1 MSTCI
6 GLHVCVCVCVFVV
19 TCVYVLLPGLICDFS
34 EWMPGQP
41 DDWRLHG
48 LGGGEDCAHFHRD
61 GRYNDDHCSRLYRYV
76 CKAHLSATLT
86 PFTD

>member
-1 MSTCI
+1 MAFKVHLRMTDR
-6 GLHVCVCVCVFVV
+6 VCVCVH
-19 TCVYVLLPGLICDFS
+19 S

-61 GRYNDDHCSRLYRYV
+61 GRYNDDHCTRKYRFV
-76 CKAHLSATLT
+76 CKSHVYTM
-86 PFTD
+86 